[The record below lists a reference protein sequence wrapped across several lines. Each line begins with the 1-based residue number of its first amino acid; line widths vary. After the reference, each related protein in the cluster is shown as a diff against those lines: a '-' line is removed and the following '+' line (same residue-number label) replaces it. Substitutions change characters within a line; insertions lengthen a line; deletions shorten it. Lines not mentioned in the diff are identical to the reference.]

1 MGCGASKA
9 IDPANPA
16 ANTCAV
22 APVPPQQKA
31 DPGPLPKPASELA
44 PRPDPAP
51 EPEPPAAAGSKSP
64 SAVQRRRG
72 PRAGQWKKGQLLAKG
87 AHGAVYM
94 GLDERTGGLI
104 AVKEIAFTPRDK
116 QMVLQLQAEVEL
128 LAACQHPNIIRY
140 LGTEVERADSSED
153 ESLLYIFSEWV
164 PGGSIHTVIQQFG
177 QLSESVRDEDSF
189 PIVF

>member
-1 MGCGASKA
+1 
-9 IDPANPA
+9 
-16 ANTCAV
+16 
-22 APVPPQQKA
+22 
-31 DPGPLPKPASELA
+31 
-44 PRPDPAP
+44 
-51 EPEPPAAAGSKSP
+51 
-64 SAVQRRRG
+64 
-72 PRAGQWKKGQLLAKG
+72 
-87 AHGAVYM
+87 M

-189 PIVF
+189 PIVFWCIH

>member
-1 MGCGASKA
+1 MGCGASTV

-16 ANTCAV
+16 ANTCAA
-22 APVPPQQKA
+22 APAPPQQKP

-51 EPEPPAAAGSKSP
+51 EREPPATAGSKSP

-164 PGGSIHTVIQQFG
+164 PGGSIHTVIQRFG
-177 QLSESVRDEDSF
+177 RLAESVRDEDSF